1 MKNNLLI
8 LRMAGNDF
16 KSRYAAS
23 VLGVMWAF
31 VMPIITIIVFWVV
44 FQLGFKSVPIENVPY
59 ILWFAVAYVPWI
71 YFNDMLNF
79 GVTAL
84 VDYSYLVKKVKFRV
98 GYIPLIRMVSSLF
111 VHLFFVVFL
120 CFMFGCY
127 KMPVTLFSI
136 QALYYSFALTC
147 FSLGLVFLLSALAVF
162 FRDIAQ
168 FVIVI
173 LQIGFWI
180 TPIFWNIDQMD
191 GRILNLVKI
200 NPLYYI
206 IEGYRDS
213 FLYAVPFWKHPV
225 LSCYFWIVT
234 LLVCVLGYFT
244 FKRLRPHFA
253 DEL

>member
-1 MKNNLLI
+1 MFSGLFFSW
-8 LRMAGNDF
+8 GS
-16 KSRYAAS
+16 SRY
-23 VLGVMWAF
+23 
-31 VMPIITIIVFWVV
+31 
-44 FQLGFKSVPIENVPY
+44 
-59 ILWFAVAYVPWI
+59 
-71 YFNDMLNF
+71 
-79 GVTAL
+79 
-84 VDYSYLVKKVKFRV
+84 
-98 GYIPLIRMVSSLF
+98 
-111 VHLFFVVFL
+111 
-120 CFMFGCY
+120 
-127 KMPVTLFSI
+127 
-136 QALYYSFALTC
+136 LYYSFALTC